1 MKKIIALALSLIF
14 AFSFAA
20 CGMDNNGTESD
31 MNARNGSSDNNGTVL
46 ESAMDNTGLN
56 GNSGAGKIGSERA
69 KQIVLEHAGLSEQQ
83 VKNLKIDLDSD
94 NGVLKYEID
103 FYYGNAQYD
112 YDLNALT
119 GQIISFDRDID

>member
-1 MKKIIALALSLIF
+1 MKKILLFALSLIF

-20 CGMDNNGTESD
+20 CGMDNSGTESD
-31 MNARNGSSDNNGTVL
+31 MNAKSGNNGTSL

-69 KQIVLEHAGLSEQQ
+69 KQIALEHAGLSEQQ
-83 VKNLKIDLDSD
+83 AKNLKIDLDRD

-103 FYYGNAQYD
+103 FYYGNVEYD

-119 GQIISFDRDID
+119 GEIISFDKDID

>member
-1 MKKIIALALSLIF
+1 MKKILLLALSLIF

-20 CGMDNNGTESD
+20 CGMDNSGTESD
-31 MNARNGSSDNNGTVL
+31 MNARNGSSGNNGTVL

-83 VKNLKIDLDSD
+83 VKNLKIDLDRD

-103 FYYGNAQYD
+103 FYYGNVEYD

-119 GQIISFDRDID
+119 GEIISFDRDID

>member
-14 AFSFAA
+14 AFSLVA
-20 CGMDNNGTESD
+20 CGMDTNGTESD
-31 MNARNGSSDNNGTVL
+31 MNAKNGSSNYNGTSL

-69 KQIVLEHAGLSEQQ
+69 KQIALEHAGLSEQQ
-83 VKNLKIDLDSD
+83 AKNLKIDLDRD

-112 YDLNALT
+112 YDINALT
-119 GQIISFDRDID
+119 GEIISFDKDID